1 MDSCARCDA
10 ALPETAQWCGQC
22 FAPRATIDSGS
33 RGGSI
38 MTAVAR
44 PVSAPAALPPTV
56 VRSRWRK
63 TTTTFG
69 PVGRVI
75 ATICLIVPFVIML
88 VGGLIGDVFALGGAA
103 VWLFVIMPWG
113 LRDVWKAGQV
123 GSG

>member
-1 MDSCARCDA
+1 
-10 ALPETAQWCGQC
+10 
-22 FAPRATIDSGS
+22 
-33 RGGSI
+33 